1 MNSYFYSKINA
12 FVALL
17 LHLAYYNII
26 YCQATSNESQNQ
38 NNTKERPMKD
48 YSSYVALIVATETE
62 EKAIKNM
69 YDWKPVTFSDDTQTY
84 YSASIEK
91 NGSSHKIVYARQ
103 SEMGM
108 TVAVTL
114 TMKLIEHFRPQFMI
128 MVGIAAGIA
137 RSDMAEQIYGD
148 VVVADMIWNYT
159 SGKFVNPERTDIRFG
174 NVGFISRPA
183 VVKTDAELLEYVR
196 QAATSPEN
204 QCHIHIGLMATGSAV
219 VTNREIVNKQI
230 YTMYRET
237 IGLDMEAY
245 GVVYATQNATTP
257 RPKALVI
264 KSVCDYANNEKSD
277 QYQKFAA
284 YTSCE
289 FAKLLIEKFLP
300 ADACEN
306 QE

>member
-1 MNSYFYSKINA
+1 
-12 FVALL
+12 
-17 LHLAYYNII
+17 
-26 YCQATSNESQNQ
+26 
-38 NNTKERPMKD
+38 MKD

-159 SGKFVNPERTDIRFG
+159 SGNYVVSITVTEFWTP
-174 NVGFISRPA
+174 VGMITA
-183 VVKTDAELLEYVR
+183 V
-196 QAATSPEN
+196 EN
-204 QCHIHIGLMATGSAV
+204 S
-219 VTNREIVNKQI
+219 N
-230 YTMYRET
+230 
-237 IGLDMEAY
+237 
-245 GVVYATQNATTP
+245 
-257 RPKALVI
+257 VI
-264 KSVCDYANNEKSD
+264 KIDGTIYD
-277 QYQKFAA
+277 DWYQG
-284 YTSCE
+284 
-289 FAKLLIEKFLP
+289 
-300 ADACEN
+300 
-306 QE
+306 

>member
-1 MNSYFYSKINA
+1 
-12 FVALL
+12 
-17 LHLAYYNII
+17 
-26 YCQATSNESQNQ
+26 
-38 NNTKERPMKD
+38 MKD

-69 YDWKPVTFSDDTQTY
+69 YDWKPITFSDDTQTY

-196 QAATSPEN
+196 KAAASPEN

-219 VTNREIVNKQI
+219 VTNREIVNKLI

>member
-1 MNSYFYSKINA
+1 
-12 FVALL
+12 
-17 LHLAYYNII
+17 
-26 YCQATSNESQNQ
+26 
-38 NNTKERPMKD
+38 
-48 YSSYVALIVATETE
+48 
-62 EKAIKNM
+62 M

-196 QAATSPEN
+196 KAAFSCGSPAIETALLLRCRWFPRGCAVRPPTDTKVPRQDGKLYSPDQPFQAVRG
-204 QCHIHIGLMATGSAV
+204 QV
-219 VTNREIVNKQI
+219 R
-230 YTMYRET
+230 
-237 IGLDMEAY
+237 
-245 GVVYATQNATTP
+245 
-257 RPKALVI
+257 
-264 KSVCDYANNEKSD
+264 
-277 QYQKFAA
+277 
-284 YTSCE
+284 
-289 FAKLLIEKFLP
+289 
-300 ADACEN
+300 
-306 QE
+306 

>member
-1 MNSYFYSKINA
+1 
-12 FVALL
+12 
-17 LHLAYYNII
+17 
-26 YCQATSNESQNQ
+26 
-38 NNTKERPMKD
+38 
-48 YSSYVALIVATETE
+48 
-62 EKAIKNM
+62 M

-196 QAATSPEN
+196 KAVIPLYRIKPSAAKGAAP
-204 QCHIHIGLMATGSAV
+204 
-219 VTNREIVNKQI
+219 
-230 YTMYRET
+230 TMQSHES
-237 IGLDMEAY
+237 
-245 GVVYATQNATTP
+245 VSV
-257 RPKALVI
+257 PK
-264 KSVCDYANNEKSD
+264 KERHPK
-277 QYQKFAA
+277 
-284 YTSCE
+284 
-289 FAKLLIEKFLP
+289 
-300 ADACEN
+300 
-306 QE
+306 

>member
-1 MNSYFYSKINA
+1 
-12 FVALL
+12 
-17 LHLAYYNII
+17 
-26 YCQATSNESQNQ
+26 
-38 NNTKERPMKD
+38 
-48 YSSYVALIVATETE
+48 
-62 EKAIKNM
+62 
-69 YDWKPVTFSDDTQTY
+69 
-84 YSASIEK
+84 
-91 NGSSHKIVYARQ
+91 
-103 SEMGM
+103 
-108 TVAVTL
+108 
-114 TMKLIEHFRPQFMI
+114 MI

-196 QAATSPEN
+196 KAAASPEN

-300 ADACEN
+300 VDACEN
-306 QE
+306 QERMR

>member
-1 MNSYFYSKINA
+1 
-12 FVALL
+12 
-17 LHLAYYNII
+17 
-26 YCQATSNESQNQ
+26 
-38 NNTKERPMKD
+38 MKD

-137 RSDMAEQIYGD
+137 RSNMAEQIYGD

-196 QAATSPEN
+196 KAAASPEN

-245 GVVYATQNATTP
+245 GVVYATQNVTTP

-306 QE
+306 QERMR

>member
-1 MNSYFYSKINA
+1 
-12 FVALL
+12 
-17 LHLAYYNII
+17 
-26 YCQATSNESQNQ
+26 
-38 NNTKERPMKD
+38 MKD

-62 EKAIKNM
+62 EKAIKSM

-108 TVAVTL
+108 TVDVTL

-137 RSDMAEQIYGD
+137 RSNMAEQIYGD

-196 QAATSPEN
+196 KAAASPEN

-230 YTMYRET
+230 YTLRSS
-237 IGLDMEAY
+237 A
-245 GVVYATQNATTP
+245 
-257 RPKALVI
+257 
-264 KSVCDYANNEKSD
+264 S
-277 QYQKFAA
+277 
-284 YTSCE
+284 
-289 FAKLLIEKFLP
+289 
-300 ADACEN
+300 
-306 QE
+306 

>member
-1 MNSYFYSKINA
+1 
-12 FVALL
+12 
-17 LHLAYYNII
+17 
-26 YCQATSNESQNQ
+26 
-38 NNTKERPMKD
+38 MKD

-91 NGSSHKIVYARQ
+91 NGSSHKIMYARQ

-114 TMKLIEHFRPQFMI
+114 TMKLIEQPAVYDNGRNRRGDRAF
-128 MVGIAAGIA
+128 G
-137 RSDMAEQIYGD
+137 YGGADLPWD
-148 VVVADMIWNYT
+148 VVVADMIWNYI

-196 QAATSPEN
+196 KAAASPEN

-306 QE
+306 Q

>member
-1 MNSYFYSKINA
+1 MNKHS
-12 FVALL
+12 
-17 LHLAYYNII
+17 AY
-26 YCQATSNESQNQ
+26 A
-38 NNTKERPMKD
+38 
-48 YSSYVALIVATETE
+48 ALIVATPTE
-62 EKAIKNM
+62 EQAVRNM
-69 YDWKPVTFSDDTQTY
+69 YSWEPVTFADDAQIY
-84 YSASIEK
+84 YIASFVRD
-91 NGSSHKIVYARQ
+91 GHLRKIVYARQ
-103 SEMGM
+103 EEMGL

-114 TMKLIEHFRPQFMI
+114 TMKLIEHFRPQFVI

-159 SGKFVNPERTDIRFG
+159 SGKFVSPDRTEIRFG

-196 QAATSPEN
+196 QAAASPEN
-204 QCHIHIGLMATGSAV
+204 QCRVHIGPMATGSAV
-219 VTNREIVNKQI
+219 VTNREIVEKQI
-230 YTMYRET
+230 HTMYRET

-245 GVVYATQNATTP
+245 GVVYAAQNATTP

-289 FAKLLIEKFLP
+289 FAKLLLEKFLP
-300 ADACEN
+300 AEQEGCEGGL
-306 QE
+306 

>member
-1 MNSYFYSKINA
+1 
-12 FVALL
+12 
-17 LHLAYYNII
+17 
-26 YCQATSNESQNQ
+26 
-38 NNTKERPMKD
+38 MKD

-62 EKAIKNM
+62 KKAIKNM
-69 YDWKPVTFSDDTQTY
+69 YDWNPVTFSDDTQTY

-183 VVKTDAELLEYVR
+183 VVKTDAELLE
-196 QAATSPEN
+196 
-204 QCHIHIGLMATGSAV
+204 
-219 VTNREIVNKQI
+219 
-230 YTMYRET
+230 
-237 IGLDMEAY
+237 
-245 GVVYATQNATTP
+245 
-257 RPKALVI
+257 
-264 KSVCDYANNEKSD
+264 
-277 QYQKFAA
+277 
-284 YTSCE
+284 
-289 FAKLLIEKFLP
+289 
-300 ADACEN
+300 
-306 QE
+306 